1 MLENR
6 EMGSRGSNIEKKKL
20 SKCDEEVLEV
30 ELKVMKVALKK
41 F

>member
-1 MLENR
+1 MLENW
-6 EMGSRGSNIEKKKL
+6 ELGSRGSNIEKKKH

-30 ELKVMKVALKK
+30 ELKVMKVGLMK